1 MAALSFLY
9 FVCYV
14 LPLLIGTYMILIM
27 HITEEKRETQPINQ
41 FIGISP

>member
-1 MAALSFLY
+1 MAGLSFLY

-27 HITEEKRETQPINQ
+27 NSTEENRENQPINQ
-41 FIGISP
+41 FIGITP

>member
-1 MAALSFLY
+1 MAGLSFLY

-14 LPLLIGTYMILIM
+14 LPPLIGTYMILIM
-27 HITEEKRETQPINQ
+27 NRTEESHETQPINQ